1 MNAPPLQGG
10 SLALG
15 KPPLRCCRA
24 PSVKCQRVLLL
35 WREDAPYQG
44 NPRFAGVR
52 HRQLNASAPTLRWQE
67 DPLDDDD
74 DEDDDDDDDNDG

>member
-1 MNAPPLQGG
+1 M
-10 SLALG
+10 
-15 KPPLRCCRA
+15 
-24 PSVKCQRVLLL
+24 LLL